1 LNKEK
6 VRLAGNLNN
15 MSKIKQIDL
24 EKIRQET
31 INEVVKIVEA
41 IDDSGGG
48 SGRRIKIQLLEKLK
62 NL

>member
-1 LNKEK
+1 
-6 VRLAGNLNN
+6 

>member
-1 LNKEK
+1 MNKEK